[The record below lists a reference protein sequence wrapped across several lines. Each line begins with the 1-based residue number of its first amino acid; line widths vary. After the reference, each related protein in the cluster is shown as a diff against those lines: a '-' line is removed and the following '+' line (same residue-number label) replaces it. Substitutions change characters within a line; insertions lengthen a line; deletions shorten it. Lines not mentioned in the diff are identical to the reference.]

1 MKCCRNCWITRELTE
16 FKKNWKTKLWTITY
30 KPICK
35 PCMNLMIRNSLKDTI
50 VMVRWKPVVI
60 PNEKR
65 LKKNAYNREFK
76 ARNNE
81 KIKAKQIEY
90 YYSLSPEVRRARQ
103 VRQTK
108 LAKLRRQKARLDLI
122 NKKRQCTHS

>member
-1 MKCCRNCWITRELTE
+1 
-16 FKKNWKTKLWTITY
+16 
-30 KPICK
+30 
-35 PCMNLMIRNSLKDTI
+35 MNLMIRNSLKDTI

-76 ARNNE
+76 ERNNE

>member
-1 MKCCRNCWITRELTE
+1 MKTCKNCWITRELTE
-16 FKKNWKTKLWTITY
+16 FKKNWYTKKWALTY

-35 PCMNLMIRNSLKDTI
+35 LCMNLMLRNSLKDTI
-50 VMVRWKPVVI
+50 IMVRWKPVLV

-76 ARNNE
+76 ARNPQIKE
-81 KIKAKQIEY
+81 KQKEY
-90 YYSLSPEVRRARQ
+90 YHSLSPEVKRARQ

-108 LAKLRRQKARLDLI
+108 LARLRREKARLDLI
-122 NKKRQCTHS
+122 NKKRLWLD